1 MIPKVDRN
9 LCVGAGNCVGIAP
22 EVFAMDDEDMA
33 VVVNPKGADEDT
45 IWKAAESCPMDAIIL
60 EDETTGE
67 VLYP

>member
-1 MIPKVDRN
+1 MKPKVDRN
-9 LCVGAGNCVGIAP
+9 LCVGAGNCVAIAP

-33 VVVNPKGADEDT
+33 VVVNPKGTDEDT

-60 EDETTGE
+60 EDEATGE

>member
-9 LCVGAGNCVGIAP
+9 LCVGAGNCVAIAP

-33 VVVNPKGADEDT
+33 VVANPKGADEDT
-45 IWKAAESCPMDAIIL
+45 IWKAAESCPVDAIIL